1 MVVPS
6 GGTKLQKKKKNL
18 NFKKIKFTLKKK
30 NILMHLKLQQRRR
43 SVI

>member
-6 GGTKLQKKKKNL
+6 GGTKLQKKKKL
-18 NFKKIKFTLKKK
+18 NFKKIKFTLKKIY
-30 NILMHLKLQQRRR
+30 ILMHLKLQQRRR

>member
-6 GGTKLQKKKKNL
+6 GGTKLQKKKKN
-18 NFKKIKFTLKKK
+18 FKKIKFTLKKIY
-30 NILMHLKLQQRRR
+30 ILMHLKLQQRRR